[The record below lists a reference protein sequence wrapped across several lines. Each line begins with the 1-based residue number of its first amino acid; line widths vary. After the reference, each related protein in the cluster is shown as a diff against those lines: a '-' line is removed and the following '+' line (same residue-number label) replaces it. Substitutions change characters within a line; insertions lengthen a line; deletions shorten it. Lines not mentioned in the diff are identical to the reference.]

1 MADIGYDYLYAK
13 EYSTKWLEIINHFNA
28 MKGIRM
34 VDRDKDNKIMSVHGQ
49 DIVHSYNGFNI
60 KGRNDYNSFKYD
72 NCLHKE
78 PNLVFRYVHIRDNDF
93 ESWESIVSSSAD
105 DRNMKVD
112 YFNNNNTIEQY
123 RIINDKKRVLVSP
136 YTKEE
141 IEDEGYMFQQSLLY
155 NKYDMFGMCCISWL
169 HLLGATNMYAVSE
182 LEVQD
187 MFRIH
192 EEIFCAND
200 SRY

>member
-1 MADIGYDYLYAK
+1 MANIGYDYLYAK
-13 EYSTKWLEIINHFNA
+13 EYCTKWLDIINHFIA
-28 MKGIRM
+28 MKSRRM
-34 VDRDKDNKIMSVHGQ
+34 IDRDK

-60 KGRNDYNSFKYD
+60 KGRNDYNSVKYD
-72 NCLHKE
+72 NCFHDE
-78 PNLVFRYVHIRDNDF
+78 PNLIFRYVYIRDNDF
-93 ESWESIVSSSAD
+93 ENWESIVSSSAD
-105 DRNMKVD
+105 DNIMKVD
-112 YFNNNNTIEQY
+112 YFNNNNEIEQY
-123 RIINDKKRVLVSP
+123 RMINDKKQVFLSP

-141 IEDEGYMFQQSLLY
+141 MEDEGYMFQQSLLY
-155 NKYDMFGMCCISWL
+155 SKFNIFGMCCVSWL

-182 LEVQD
+182 LPVQD